1 MGHNHKHTHG
11 AHHETKNIKVA
22 FFLNLVFTI
31 IEIIGGILTNSMA
44 ILSDAL
50 HDLGD
55 SFSLGMSWY
64 FQNLSNKKPNDK
76 FTYGY
81 SRFSLLGALLNS
93 VILFAGSIFII
104 YKSTNRIMH
113 PEEVE
118 EVGMMYL
125 AILGIIVNG
134 AAVLKL
140 KRGTSINERVV
151 SLHLLEDVLGWVVV
165 LVASIIMQFVE
176 VPWLDAALSLGIAG
190 YILFNVYKNLK
201 DSLRVVLQASPIEGE
216 TDVLHKKIEQELEG
230 GEIRDFHLW
239 SLDGEY
245 HICTIHIKLAKEISC
260 QEQDLLRAKIKGIL
274 VKDHIVHT
282 TIEFQMGE
290 EGCEL
295 ASTGSVNGVS

>member
-1 MGHNHKHTHG
+1 MGLNHNHRHG

-22 FFLNLVFTI
+22 FFLNLFFTI
-31 IEIIGGILTNSMA
+31 IEIIGGILTNSIA

-93 VILFAGSIFII
+93 VILLIGSIFII
-104 YKSTNRIMH
+104 YNAIPRILE
-113 PEEVE
+113 PETVDET
-118 EVGMMYL
+118 GMMYL

-134 AAVLKL
+134 AAVIRLK
-140 KRGTSINERVV
+140 KGTSLNERVV

-165 LVASIIMQFVE
+165 LIASIVMHFVE
-176 VPWLDAALSLGIAG
+176 VPWLDPVLSLGIAG
-190 YILFNVYKNLK
+190 FILFNVYRNLK
-201 DSLRVVLQASPIEGE
+201 SSLQVVLQASPIEGKTE
-216 TDVLHKKIEQELEG
+216 ELHREIEQLLDG

-245 HICTIHIKLAKEISC
+245 HICTIHLKLFHPVSADE
-260 QEQDLLRAKIKGIL
+260 QEVLKSKIKGIL
-274 VKDHIVHT
+274 EKEHIVHT
-282 TIEFQMGE
+282 TVEFQLGE
-290 EGCEL
+290 EGCVL
-295 ASTGSVNGVS
+295 

>member
-1 MGHNHKHTHG
+1 MGHNHDHSHG

-22 FFLNLVFTI
+22 FFLNLAFTI
-31 IEIIGGILTNSMA
+31 VEIIGGILTNSMA

-93 VILFAGSIFII
+93 VVLLIGSVVII
-104 YKSTNRIMH
+104 YNAIPRIIE
-113 PEEVE
+113 PETVDET
-118 EVGMMYL
+118 GMMYL
-125 AILGIIVNG
+125 AILGIVVNG
-134 AAVLKL
+134 AAVLRL
-140 KRGTSINERVV
+140 KKGTSLNERVV

-165 LVASIIMQFVE
+165 LIASIVMHFVE
-176 VPWLDAALSLGIAG
+176 VPWLDPVLSLGIAA
-190 YILFNVYKNLK
+190 YILFNVYRNLK
-201 DSLRVVLQASPIEGE
+201 SSLQVVLQASPIEGKTE
-216 TDVLHKKIEQELEG
+216 ELQREIEALLDG

-245 HICTIHIKLAKEISC
+245 HICTIHLKLFHVLSAEE
-260 QEQDLLRAKIKGIL
+260 QEVLKSKIKKIL
-274 VKDHIVHT
+274 EKEHIVHT
-282 TIEFQMGE
+282 TVEFQLGE
-290 EGCEL
+290 EGCVL
-295 ASTGSVNGVS
+295 

>member
-1 MGHNHKHTHG
+1 MEGKHNHSHG

-22 FFLNLVFTI
+22 FFLNLAFTI

-64 FQNLSNKKPNDK
+64 FQNLSNRKPNNK

-93 VILFAGSIFII
+93 IILFTGSIFII
-104 YKSTNRIMH
+104 YRAIPRILN
-113 PEEVE
+113 PQEVGE
-118 EVGMMYL
+118 MGMMYL

-140 KRGTSINERVV
+140 KKGSSLNERVV
-151 SLHLLEDVLGWVVV
+151 SLHLMEDVLGWVVV
-165 LVASIIMQFVE
+165 LIASILMIFVDM
-176 VPWLDAALSLGIAG
+176 PWLDPLLSLGIAV

-201 DSLRVVLQASPIEGE
+201 DSLKVVLQGSPIEGD
-216 TDVLHKKIEQELEG
+216 TDKLHEKIEGVLDG

-245 HICTIHIKLAKEISC
+245 HICTLHIKLSKEISC
-260 QEQDLLRAKIKGIL
+260 AEQDLLRLKIKEL
-274 VKDHIVHT
+274 LMQDHIVHT

-290 EGCEL
+290 EGCVL
-295 ASTGSVNGVS
+295 

>member
-1 MGHNHKHTHG
+1 MGQKHNHSHG

-22 FFLNLVFTI
+22 FFLNLAFTVV
-31 IEIIGGILTNSMA
+31 EIFGGILTNSMA

-64 FQNLSNKKPNDK
+64 FQNLSNKKPNEK

-104 YKSTNRIMH
+104 YKAANRIMN

-125 AILGIIVNG
+125 AILGIVVNG

-140 KRGTSINERVV
+140 KKGTSINERAV
-151 SLHLLEDVLGWVVV
+151 SLHLMEDVLGWVVV
-165 LVASIIMQFVE
+165 LIASIVLMFVDI
-176 VPWLDAALSLGIAG
+176 PWLDPALSLCIAA
-190 YILFNVYKNLK
+190 YILFNVYRNLR
-201 DSLRVVLQASPIEGE
+201 DSLKVVLQGSPVELE
-216 TDVLHKKIEQELEG
+216 TDKLYGKIEVELEG

-245 HICTIHIKLAKEISC
+245 HICTLHIKLNKEITFA
-260 QEQDLLRAKIKGIL
+260 EQDALRKKIKDIL
-274 VKDHIVHT
+274 MEDQIVHT
-282 TIEFQMGE
+282 TIEFQLGE
-290 EGCEL
+290 EGCVL
-295 ASTGSVNGVS
+295 

>member
-1 MGHNHKHTHG
+1 MGHNHQHKHG

-22 FFLNLVFTI
+22 FFLNLAFTI
-31 IEIIGGILTNSMA
+31 VEIVGGILTNSMA

-64 FQNLSNKKPNDK
+64 FQKLSNKKPNDK

-93 VILFAGSIFII
+93 TILFVGSIFII
-104 YKSTNRIMH
+104 YNSIPRLLN

-134 AAVLKL
+134 AAVLRL
-140 KRGTSINERVV
+140 KKGSSLNEKVV

-165 LVASIIMQFVE
+165 LIASIIMHFVE
-176 VPWLDAALSLGIAG
+176 VPWLDAALSLGIAA
-190 YILFNVYKNLK
+190 YILFNVYRNLK
-201 DSLRVVLQASPIEGE
+201 ESLKVVLQASPIEGK
-216 TDVLHKKIEQELEG
+216 TDELHKKIEAELNG

-245 HICTIHIKLAKEISC
+245 HICTLHIKIIKEISC
-260 QEQDLLRAKIKGIL
+260 IEQEKLRARIKEIL
-274 VKDHIVHT
+274 LKNHIVHT
-282 TIEFQMGE
+282 TIEFQLGE
-290 EGCEL
+290 EGC
-295 ASTGSVNGVS
+295 VF